1 MSGTTQDPLLRRYVI
16 AGAIIILLFF
26 GVLGGWAAFSQL
38 ASAAIAPGELGFSTD
53 RKTIQH
59 LEGGIVAEIRVKD
72 GDVVNPGD
80 ILIRLDRTQ
89 PQAIYDQVKARYYA
103 ILATEARLRAERD
116 AQDSIVF
123 PDPLDDPDFATQATD
138 IKYSESR
145 LFETR
150 RQTLG
155 HQQGI
160 IRQGIK
166 QLEEEIQG
174 LKQEIQ
180 SQDQQ
185 IDLLNEEIV
194 SMQSLFERKMVS
206 KQRLLALQRETAEL
220 EGERSRNRAAIAR
233 ARQSISEEE
242 LRLIELETDRE
253 GEILAQLRD
262 IQGDI
267 LELNE
272 RLGAAKDVLARTDII
287 APSHGTIV
295 GITVSTVGGVIA
307 SRQALM
313 DIVPLDET
321 LLVRATL
328 DPKDIDVVRAGQK
341 AFVILT
347 AFNQRNRL
355 PLEGTVASVSAD
367 SLTDEQTGARY
378 YLARVDLPPIGDA
391 SYQDMEIYPGMQAEV
406 MIQVGDRTPLN
417 YLLQPIWDSMNR
429 ALRED

>member
-1 MSGTTQDPLLRRYVI
+1 MTGDAKDPLLKRYVSI
-16 AGAIIILLFF
+16 GAIIIVLFF
-26 GVLGGWAAFSQL
+26 GVLGGWATFSQL

-72 GDVVNPGD
+72 GDVVNSGD

-116 AQDSIVF
+116 GEETITF
-123 PDPLDDPDFATQATD
+123 PALLDDPDFAEQAKD

-145 LFETR
+145 LFDTR
-150 RQTLG
+150 RQTLS

-174 LKQEIQ
+174 LEQEIR

-194 SMQSLFERKMVS
+194 GMQSLFERKMVS

-253 GEILAQLRD
+253 GEILAQLRE

-287 APSHGTIV
+287 ASSHGTIV
-295 GITVSTVGGVIA
+295 GLTVSTVGGVIG

-391 SYQDMEIYPGMQAEV
+391 SYQDIEVYPGMQAEV
-406 MIQVGDRTPLN
+406 MIQVGARTPLN

>member
-1 MSGTTQDPLLRRYVI
+1 MTSEQQDPFLRRYVI
-16 AGAIIILLFF
+16 AGVVVITLFF
-26 GVLGGWAAFSQL
+26 GVLGGWATFSQL
-38 ASAAIAPGELGFSTD
+38 ASAAMAPGELGFSTD

-72 GDVVNPGD
+72 GDIVNSGD

-89 PQAIYDQVKARYYA
+89 PQAVYDQVKARYYA
-103 ILATEARLRAERD
+103 ILATEVRLRAERD
-116 AQDSIVF
+116 GEDSISF
-123 PDPLDDPDFATQATD
+123 PVLLDDADFADQATD

-174 LKQEIQ
+174 LKQEIG

-185 IDLLNEEIV
+185 IELLGEEIV
-194 SMQSLFERKMVS
+194 GMQSLFEKKMVS

-272 RLGAAKDVLARTDII
+272 RLGAAQDVLARTDII

-313 DIVPLDET
+313 NIVPLDET

-378 YLARVDLPPIGDA
+378 YLARVDLPPIGHT
-391 SYQDMEIYPGMQAEV
+391 SYQGMEIYPGMQAEV
-406 MIQVGDRTPLN
+406 MIQVGNRTPLD
-417 YLLQPIWDSMNR
+417 YLLQPIKDSMNR

>member
-1 MSGTTQDPLLRRYVI
+1 MTGDTQDPLLRRYVI
-16 AGAIIILLFF
+16 AGAVIIILFF
-26 GVLGGWAAFSQL
+26 GVLGGWAAFSKL

-103 ILATEARLRAERD
+103 ILATESRLRAERD
-116 AQDSIVF
+116 GEAAIVF
-123 PDPLDDPDFATQATD
+123 PSPLDDPDFATQATD

-150 RQTLG
+150 RQTLE

-160 IRQGIK
+160 IGQGIK

-174 LKQEIQ
+174 LEQEIG
-180 SQDQQ
+180 SQDKQ
-185 IDLLNEEIV
+185 INLLNEEIV
-194 SMQSLFERKMVS
+194 GMQSLFERKMVS

-262 IQGDI
+262 LQGDI

-272 RLGAAKDVLARTDII
+272 RLGAAEDVLARTDII
-287 APSHGTIV
+287 ASSHGTIV
-295 GITVSTVGGVIA
+295 GVTVSTVGGVIA

-378 YLARVDLPPIGDA
+378 YLARVDLPPLGHA